1 MNIKTQNWLTAALIV
16 FLGLLQIRVLIKIN
30 SAVSS
35 LSSVVTQE
43 DIKNYN
49 EEVRRRLYKIHSD
62 VNRIEDRIER
72 DLR

>member
-43 DIKNYN
+43 DIKNSN
-49 EEVRRRLYKIHSD
+49 EEVSRRLDKIHSD